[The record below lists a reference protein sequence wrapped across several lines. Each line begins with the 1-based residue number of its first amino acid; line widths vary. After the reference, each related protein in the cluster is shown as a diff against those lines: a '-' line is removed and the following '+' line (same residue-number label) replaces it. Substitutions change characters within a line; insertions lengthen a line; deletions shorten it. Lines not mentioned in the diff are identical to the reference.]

1 MMRRWV
7 EENGLGAG
15 GAMGLPIDSSTI
27 APTSPFVVVE
37 FDTYYDY
44 CWDLMI
50 SQVTHVGI
58 DVNSLRSNVTAVW
71 YCNITHGIEN
81 EAWIRYDS
89 SSKNLSAV
97 FTGSTNT
104 TKVEDTIHLIVDT
117 RDYLPEWVTFG
128 FSAATGTLPEINN
141 VKSWDFSS
149 SLQINET
156 DKNVPDPVLYPRP
169 KKIPHGAL
177 VGIVVGSGVLL
188 GGFVLVGFGL
198 QKRSRANEE
207 DELEVKCS
215 PFDQALLGK

>member
-1 MMRRWV
+1 
-7 EENGLGAG
+7 
-15 GAMGLPIDSSTI
+15 MGLPIDSNTI

-44 CWDLMI
+44 GWDPMI

-58 DVNSLRSNVTAVW
+58 DVNSLRSNVTVVW

-89 SSKNLSAV
+89 SLKNLSVV
-97 FTGSTNT
+97 FTSSTNT

-128 FSAATGTLPEINN
+128 FSAATGTLLEINN

-156 DKNVPDPVLYPRP
+156 DKNVTDPV
-169 KKIPHGAL
+169 G
-177 VGIVVGSGVLL
+177 LL
-188 GGFVLVGFGL
+188 I
-198 QKRSRANEE
+198 KH
-207 DELEVKCS
+207 C
-215 PFDQALLGK
+215 